1 MVVITIDRNN
11 IIFNTSCFSLHYSNS
26 QSFIKAIA
34 DKDEYVAYFGD
45 DAPTVFS
52 KLINDI
58 QGLVIK
64 KDSVIKFHAKGYDI
78 CDY

>member
-1 MVVITIDRNN
+1 MVVITIDKNN
-11 IIFNTSCFSLHYSNS
+11 IVFNTSCFSLHCSNS
-26 QSFIKAIA
+26 ESFIKATA
-34 DKDEYVAYFGD
+34 DKGEYVAYLGD

-58 QGLVIK
+58 QNLVIK
-64 KDSVIKFHAKGYDI
+64 KDSVIKFHAKGFDI

>member
-1 MVVITIDRNN
+1 MVVITIDKNH
-11 IIFNTSCFSLHYSNS
+11 IIFNTSCFSLHCSNS
-26 QSFIKAIA
+26 ESFIKAIA

-45 DAPTVFS
+45 DAPVVFS

-58 QGLVIK
+58 QNLVIR
-64 KDSVIKFHAKGYDI
+64 KDSVIKFHAKGFAI

>member
-11 IIFNTSCFSLHYSNS
+11 IIFNTSCFELHYSNS
-26 QSFIKAIA
+26 ESFIKAIA
-34 DKDEYVAYFGD
+34 DKGEYVAYFGD
-45 DAPTVFS
+45 DAPVIFS

-58 QGLVIK
+58 QSLVIK

>member
-1 MVVITIDRNN
+1 MVVITIDKNH
-11 IIFNTSCFSLHYSNS
+11 IIFNASCFSLHCSYSE
-26 QSFIKAIA
+26 SFIKAIA
-34 DKDEYVAYFGD
+34 DKGEYVAYFGD
-45 DAPTVFS
+45 DAPVVFS

-58 QGLVIK
+58 QNLVIK

>member
-1 MVVITIDRNN
+1 MVVITIDKNH
-11 IIFNTSCFSLHYSNS
+11 IVFNTSCFSLHCSNS
-26 QSFIKAIA
+26 ENFIKAIA
-34 DKDEYVAYFGD
+34 DKGEYVAYFGD

-64 KDSVIKFHAKGYDI
+64 KDSVIKFHEKGYYVY
-78 CDY
+78 DY